1 MLVIRFILIA
11 VLLLLI
17 TPGSYVKVHLVHGSK
32 QLYHNKTKVHR
43 KNFEPTFNKSFMIKV
58 PQDIVDEVNIIL
70 RVKDSPI
77 VGRKRLLGEV
87 CIGGDAVGTYFHHWK
102 LVLEKDQE
110 IEMWHCLEL
119 LHIVPGKTNL
129 ATAMKA
135 IQVFESSDEPEE
147 ESEDEGLFGG
157 LLPDVNLPSFG
168 MGGLFGGS
176 DDKEPEKKRKG
187 SVSL

>member
-1 MLVIRFILIA
+1 MYDQCFGVIS
-11 VLLLLI
+11 
-17 TPGSYVKVHLVHGSK
+17 GSYVKVHLVHGSK
-32 QLYHNKTKVHR
+32 QIYESKTKVRR
-43 KNFEPTFNKSFMIKV
+43 KNFEPSFNKSFLINV
-58 PQDIVDEVNIIL
+58 PQINMEEVNLIL

-119 LHIVPGKTNL
+119 LHIIPGKTNL

-135 IQVFESSDEPEE
+135 IPVIESSEE
-147 ESEDEGLFGG
+147 EEDSEDEGLFG
-157 LLPDVNLPSFG
+157 LLPDVNLPFG

-176 DDKEPEKKRKG
+176 DEKDGKKSTEKERKK
-187 SVSL
+187 SITL

>member
-1 MLVIRFILIA
+1 M
-11 VLLLLI
+11 
-17 TPGSYVKVHLVHGSK
+17 HLVHGSK
-32 QLYHNKTKVHR
+32 QLFQGKTKVQR
-43 KNFEPTFNKSFMIKV
+43 KNFEPVYNKSFLIPV
-58 PQDIVDEVNIIL
+58 PQDIIEGVNLII

-102 LVLEKDQE
+102 LALEKVDQE

-119 LHIVPGKTNL
+119 LHIIPGKTNL

-135 IQVFESSDEPEE
+135 IQVFESSDEEE
-147 ESEDEGLFGG
+147 EDSEDEGLFGG
-157 LLPDVNLPSFG
+157 LIPDVNLPFG

-176 DDKEPEKKRKG
+176 DDTDGKKKG
-187 SVSL
+187 SVRRKSVEL